1 MQGWPLLPF
10 LFNVELVV
18 LASAIEQEKLK
29 MGIQTRKGKIK
40 LFLLEGDI
48 IVYVEKP
55 NASTKNTLRTNK

>member
-10 LFNVELVV
+10 LFSVELVV